1 MLASNILPV
10 LEGIFF
16 FVNSKTNYK
25 FKKENF
31 FVLYIKTFVKSTILF
46 DFFLEEWQKNSNFK
60 TFLSLMVLKGFCEKS
75 LKGKLINKEAF
86 CIEGQLKR
94 QFQEIFF
101 FVLML
106 F

>member
-1 MLASNILPV
+1 M
-10 LEGIFF
+10 
-16 FVNSKTNYK
+16 
-25 FKKENF
+25 
-31 FVLYIKTFVKSTILF
+31 LYIKTFVKSTNLF

-94 QFQEIFF
+94 QFHEIFF
-101 FVLML
+101 SY
-106 F
+106 